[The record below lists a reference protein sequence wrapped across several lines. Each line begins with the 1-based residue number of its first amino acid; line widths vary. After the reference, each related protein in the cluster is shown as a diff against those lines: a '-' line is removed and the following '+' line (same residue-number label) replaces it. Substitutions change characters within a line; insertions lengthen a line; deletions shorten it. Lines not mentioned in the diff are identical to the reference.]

1 VDLLVKR
8 EKNNL
13 PLIFFVIPKISINK
27 NFHLQ
32 HKYYVDQ
39 LDKSTKQVL
48 FYFYFYFSNTR
59 YSNQY
64 DGSRH

>member
-1 VDLLVKR
+1 MDPLVKR

-13 PLIFFVIPKISINK
+13 PLIFFVIPKISINQ

-39 LDKSTKQVL
+39 LNKSAKQVL
-48 FYFYFYFSNTR
+48 FYFYFSNTR

-64 DGSRH
+64 DGSRY